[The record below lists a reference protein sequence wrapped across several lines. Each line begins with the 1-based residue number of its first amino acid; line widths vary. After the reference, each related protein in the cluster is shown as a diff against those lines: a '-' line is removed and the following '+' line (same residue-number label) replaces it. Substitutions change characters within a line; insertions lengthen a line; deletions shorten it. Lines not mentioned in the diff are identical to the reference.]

1 MEPREQYPFKKN
13 RHGTELGGRFTLSP
27 ISGVAP
33 LKVEADVDEDGVKG
47 AAVGEYGPGSSGMAE
62 GELEVCMVCIGCG
75 EITVLNN

>member
-33 LKVEADVDEDGVKG
+33 LKVEADADEDGVKG
-47 AAVGEYGPGSSGMAE
+47 AAVGEYGPGSSGMVE
-62 GELEVCMVCIGCG
+62 EDELEVCMVWMGRG
-75 EITVLNN
+75 R